1 MADQNKLAPSSINML
16 RFLMMNNG
24 VGQDPD
30 SVKEMLAQQEYYRTI
45 LGDQYPQNSR
55 GQRPFFNV
63 GQGRISENPAINLA
77 LMSPQAQNV
86 EGLGWQTPPPSFGGR
101 IGTEGDLGDGRFR
114 AGVQTMAVQFPD
126 GTVRMMPRNFDAGY
140 KMPLMGGTL
149 NVGGNV
155 MPKDNGMP
163 QTQWGANVNY
173 SKKF

>member
-1 MADQNKLAPSSINML
+1 
-16 RFLMMNNG
+16 
-24 VGQDPD
+24 
-30 SVKEMLAQQEYYRTI
+30 
-45 LGDQYPQNSR
+45 
-55 GQRPFFNV
+55 
-63 GQGRISENPAINLA
+63 
-77 LMSPQAQNV
+77 
-86 EGLGWQTPPPSFGGR
+86 
-101 IGTEGDLGDGRFR
+101 
-114 AGVQTMAVQFPD
+114 MAVQFPD